1 MRSEGSR
8 KRAKMSN
15 MKAGA
20 SGGKRSSPEDSSTIP
35 LCVSIQLNG
44 ERKISNRIYSFDSD
58 DTWKQILTEVALEM
72 DKTDMSRLKTATR
85 GEISVQ
91 LSSKLHGSEIFYPD
105 IEEEIKVVR
114 QFDKSLKYVTYKI
127 NSNTV
132 DPVPPQR
139 ANALHHI
146 MQTQTLCTKSAPKKD
161 TNEKKFTGV
170 YIA

>member
-1 MRSEGSR
+1 MTCG
-8 KRAKMSN
+8 
-15 MKAGA
+15 
-20 SGGKRSSPEDSSTIP
+20 
-35 LCVSIQLNG
+35 
-44 ERKISNRIYSFDSD
+44 
-58 DTWKQILTEVALEM
+58 TEVVLEM

-85 GEISVQ
+85 EEISVQ
-91 LSSKLHGSEIFYPD
+91 LSLKLHGSEIFYPD
-105 IEEEIKVVR
+105 IEEEINVVR

-161 TNEKKFTGV
+161 TNEKKFTGCV
-170 YIA
+170 HCFTHEHIKLEKSDMLNSYYIS